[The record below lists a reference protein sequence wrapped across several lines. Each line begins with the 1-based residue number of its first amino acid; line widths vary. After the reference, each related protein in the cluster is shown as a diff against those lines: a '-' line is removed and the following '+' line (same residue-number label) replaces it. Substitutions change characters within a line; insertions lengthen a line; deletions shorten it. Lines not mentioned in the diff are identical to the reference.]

1 MKGRSTKLSRN
12 FQGSLKNVSGWWFGD
27 GGARSRIEAVSES
40 VVLVLLLEE
49 WIGYMRGGYWIFD
62 RGERSAGIQSAEER
76 GCLRSS
82 FLEERLAGTVKA
94 SHARPF
100 RVTIRGN
107 GQLCRSV
114 NEACTSAL
122 SRHSRGNTPRKFF
135 MVSSRPD
142 FTHAL
147 CAARARFCSKPN
159 CFISGCLSSSRVCA
173 KIVQFVSQSL
183 DRNLNGE
190 ISNWI
195 MNKGLV
201 KWMVENYF
209 FKLSVIWC
217 YCIFSKKSCNKK
229 KHFSTIE
236 NLCEYINS

>member
-1 MKGRSTKLSRN
+1 MYRDGDLGMEAQEVGSKRFRNLLYWFYCWRS
-12 FQGSLKNVSGWWFGD
+12 GSDICGAATEFSIVESGQP
-27 GGARSRIEAVSES
+27 A
-40 VVLVLLLEE
+40 
-49 WIGYMRGGYWIFD
+49 YK
-62 RGERSAGIQSAEER
+62 AEER

-173 KIVQFVSQSL
+173 KIVQFVSESL
-183 DRNLNGE
+183 GRNLNGE

-195 MNKGLV
+195 MNKGKIT

-217 YCIFSKKSCNKK
+217 YCISSKKSCKKK

-236 NLCEYINS
+236 NLRYINL

>member
-1 MKGRSTKLSRN
+1 MYRDGDLGMEAQEVGSKRFRNLLYWFYCWRS
-12 FQGSLKNVSGWWFGD
+12 GSDICGAATEFSIVESGQP
-27 GGARSRIEAVSES
+27 A
-40 VVLVLLLEE
+40 
-49 WIGYMRGGYWIFD
+49 YK
-62 RGERSAGIQSAEER
+62 AEER

-173 KIVQFVSQSL
+173 KIVQFVSESL
-183 DRNLNGE
+183 GRNLNGE

-195 MNKGLV
+195 MNKG
-201 KWMVENYF
+201 KIT
-209 FKLSVIWC
+209 K
-217 YCIFSKKSCNKK
+217 
-229 KHFSTIE
+229 
-236 NLCEYINS
+236 